1 MVYVRKSVW
10 SHGEETDEGGGQ
22 VSNLQTKCSMPSLE
36 ACGSPTLI
44 PQAIHN
50 TWLQLFTLTF
60 NRQLLGTYKVPT
72 LPKQGTKCTRSLHRA
87 KRYSPSKFCVTR
99 VTWDGLEVSRCIW
112 NKYKS
117 GSKHSEVHQKS
128 LPEIS

>member
-36 ACGSPTLI
+36 ARGSPTLI

-50 TWLQLFTLTF
+50 TWLQGFYIHIQPPIVGNIQSANT
-60 NRQLLGTYKVPT
+60 
-72 LPKQGTKCTRSLHRA
+72 S
-87 KRYSPSKFCVTR
+87 
-99 VTWDGLEVSRCIW
+99 
-112 NKYKS
+112 
-117 GSKHSEVHQKS
+117 
-128 LPEIS
+128 